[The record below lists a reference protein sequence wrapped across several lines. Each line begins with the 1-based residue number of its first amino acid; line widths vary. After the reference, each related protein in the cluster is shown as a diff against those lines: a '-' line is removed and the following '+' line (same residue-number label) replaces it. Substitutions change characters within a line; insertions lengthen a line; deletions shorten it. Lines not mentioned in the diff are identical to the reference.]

1 MLGESESVD
10 RKGGKSRRGEKGGGI
25 EAAGPDD
32 GQRLR
37 AEGSESKRER
47 LRTMQGL

>member
-1 MLGESESVD
+1 MRVRVLIGRAVRVD
-10 RKGGKSRRGEKGGGI
+10 EGRRGEGI